1 LDALEPFQ
9 VKRESVSKLSISS
22 KIHSSVGDLPDLAR
36 DSIKNDLA
44 LSAAARRSSDKT
56 PVSPGVTMSMGP
68 VAGKAATGR
77 PEAMAS
83 SRTMQKVSVRLGKT
97 KTSAEE

>member
-1 LDALEPFQ
+1 
-9 VKRESVSKLSISS
+9 
-22 KIHSSVGDLPDLAR
+22 LAR

-68 VAGKAATGR
+68 VASNAPEVDDVSDEVNRFGVIVFEKIKEQVGLGR
-77 PEAMAS
+77 
-83 SRTMQKVSVRLGKT
+83 SRSQMHVRN
-97 KTSAEE
+97 E